1 MSGSRH
7 RPGRLRAAAAL
18 AGLVLAATAAAANI
32 PPATDLP
39 DLAPIRAQLYAGEFA
54 AAAAGL
60 QALSA
65 RVHHAEIY
73 NLLGY
78 SLRKLGRHDEA
89 GRWYREALHFDP
101 GHRPALAYQGELF
114 IALGDIEGARKNLRY
129 LELLCGGPTCLERDE
144 LHAALLQAGHPPQ
157 DEP

>member
-1 MSGSRH
+1 
-7 RPGRLRAAAAL
+7 AAL
-18 AGLVLAATAAAANI
+18 AGLALAGAAAAADI

-39 DLAPIRAQLYAGEFA
+39 DLAPLRAQIYAGEFA

-65 RVHHAEIY
+65 TVQHADLY

-78 SLRKLGRHDEA
+78 SLRKLGRHEEA

-144 LHAALLQAGHPPQ
+144 LHAALLQAGHPPH
-157 DEP
+157 DTP